1 MGHWPGQ
8 EFSTSTMWGR
18 LPVLQTLLAATAPVQ
33 HFLEGVLSPQLGS
46 VPALQPAKLLALE
59 GAS

>member
-8 EFSTSTMWGR
+8 EFSTSTMQGR
-18 LPVLQTLLAATAPVQ
+18 LPVLQALLAATAPVQ
-33 HFLEGVLSPQLGS
+33 HFLEGAFSPKLGF

-59 GAS
+59 EAS